1 MGENN
6 FIRRLLKLPSFELCG
21 SKIYKTW
28 LNNKK
33 VGKISVAYWISGIL
47 IGILAWVISYR
58 AKGFTWFVG
67 LIVLALFGF
76 LAFYDF
82 DALMCY
88 YNKKSEY
95 YRATGVTK
103 EDISKDKG
111 LAGEF
116 NAYVLS
122 KKIKAPHR
130 TLYNVCVPMPN
141 GNFQEVDAI
150 IITPHL
156 IYVLEC
162 KNRTGYFEIDFNKE
176 NWIQYIGSQKHV
188 VPNIYLQNQEHII
201 AIDHYLL
208 SKEVFNESPI
218 YRNLVLTGGDF
229 FCNTDIESPEEFF
242 LGDMFEMAKVIERNE
257 QQIKKNRGEDF
268 MNNVYMALLPY
279 ALNGKTAKE
288 NMVHEREMRGQRGEI
303 TRGNYRYYRFENDA
317 SIAEDTIIALLSEEN
332 VLLRKDNVYTQIGFL
347 CESYYYW
354 GAAPTITYIE
364 ES

>member
-1 MGENN
+1 MDENN

-21 SKIYKTW
+21 SKIYKTR
-28 LNNKK
+28 LNNSK
-33 VGKISVAYWISGIL
+33 VGRISVAYWITVIL
-47 IGILAWVISYR
+47 FVILAWVVGYI
-58 AKGFTWFVG
+58 AKGFAWFVG
-67 LIVLALFGF
+67 LITLALFGT
-76 LAFYDF
+76 LISYDY

-122 KKIKAPHR
+122 KKIKAPHK

-150 IITPHL
+150 IITPHE

-162 KNRTGYFEIDFNKE
+162 KNRTGYFEIDFNK
-176 NWIQYIGSQKHV
+176 NIWIQHIGSQKHE
-188 VPNIYLQNQEHII
+188 VPNIYLQNQDHII
-201 AIDHYLL
+201 AIDNYLL
-208 SKEVFNESPI
+208 SKEVINESI
-218 YRNLVLTGGDF
+218 VYMNLVLTGGDF
-229 FCNTDIESPEEFF
+229 FSNNVKIPDNFS
-242 LGDMFEMAKVIERNE
+242 LGDMFHLAKVIERNE
-257 QQIKKNRGEDF
+257 RHNQHNRGEDF

-303 TRGNYRYYRFENDA
+303 TKGNYRYYRFKNDVP
-317 SIAEDTIIALLSEEN
+317 IVEDSIIALLSEEN
-332 VLLRKDNVYTQIGFL
+332 VLLRKNNVYTQIGFFD
-347 CESYYYW
+347 EPSYYW
-354 GAAPTITYIE
+354 FAAPTITYVE
-364 ES
+364 K

>member
-1 MGENN
+1 MDENN
-6 FIRRLLKLPSFELCG
+6 FMRRLLKLPSFELCG

-28 LNNKK
+28 LNNRKI
-33 VGKISVAYWISGIL
+33 GKSSAVYWISGIL
-47 IGILAWVISYR
+47 LGIL
-58 AKGFTWFVG
+58 T
-67 LIVLALFGF
+67 LIVGHASNGFSWLVGFITLALFAT
-76 LAFYDF
+76 LIAYDF
-82 DALMCY
+82 DALLCY

-103 EDISKDKG
+103 EDISNDKG

-122 KKIKAPHR
+122 KKIKVPHK

-162 KNRTGYFEIDFNKE
+162 KNRTGYFEIDFNKK
-176 NWIQYIGSQKHV
+176 NWIQYIGNQKHV
-188 VPNIYLQNQEHII
+188 FPNIYLQNQEHII
-201 AIDHYLL
+201 AIDNYLL
-208 SKEVFNESPI
+208 SKKVFNESPI

-229 FCNTDIESPEEFF
+229 FCNTDIETPEEFF
-242 LGDMFEMAKVIERNE
+242 LGDMFQMVKVIERNE
-257 QQIKKNRGEDF
+257 QQVQKNRGEDF

-279 ALNGKTAKE
+279 ALNGKAAKE
-288 NMVHEREMRGQRGEI
+288 NMVHEREMRGLRGEI
-303 TRGNYRYYRFENDA
+303 VRGDYRYYRFKNDD
-317 SIAEDTIIALLSEEN
+317 SIVEDSIIALLSEKN
-332 VLLRKDNVYTQIGFL
+332 VLLRKNNVYTQIGFL

-354 GAAPTITYIE
+354 KAAPNITYIE
-364 ES
+364 KS